1 MPRSRHSSVAELLRR
16 KNTEAPVFCYFPHRV
31 RRAAEQFVHLFP
43 GEVLYA
49 VKANPDPELVQ
60 WVVEGGVRGFDA
72 ASVAE
77 IALVRGI
84 LPEGRCSYNH
94 PVKSRDSIRRAY
106 RDFGVREFVVDH
118 AAELE
123 KLFEETGTDIT
134 VQVRVATPNSAAA
147 VSFSEKFGAAPA
159 DAAALMRQVTGRG
172 ASAALTMHVGW
183 QTTDPQAYVN
193 GIRTLAQVS
202 ETAAARP
209 EYLNVGGGFP
219 TVLMPRQRTLKDF
232 VDAIAAASTREFG
245 GSPPPLRCEP
255 GSALAASGGAVL
267 AQVLLMKEAA
277 VYLNDGIYGA
287 LAELIHSKVQP
298 PTRVLSWDGEEER
311 TGPTRRYRVFGPT
324 CDGFDQIPAPFELP
338 IGTRERDWLLLEG
351 MGAYSVALITNFNG
365 LGEHEFAV
373 IDQ

>member
-1 MPRSRHSSVAELLRR
+1 MPRTRHSSVAELLRH

-31 RRAAEQFVHLFP
+31 RSAVEQFVRLFP

-49 VKANPDPELVQ
+49 VKANPDPELVR
-60 WVVEGGVRGFDA
+60 WVVAGGVRGFDA

-118 AAELE
+118 GDELD
-123 KLFEETGTDIT
+123 KLFEEAGADIT
-134 VQVRVATPNSAAA
+134 VQVRVATPNSTAT
-147 VSFSEKFGAAPA
+147 VGFSEKFGAAPA
-159 DAAALMRQVTGRG
+159 DAASLMRRVAEVG

-183 QTTDPQAYVN
+183 QTIDPQAFAN
-193 GIRTLAQVS
+193 GVRTCAQVA
-202 ETAAARP
+202 EAAAVRP

-219 TVLMPRQRTLKDF
+219 SVLMPRQRTLKDF
-232 VDAIAAASTREFG
+232 VDAIAAASTREFA
-245 GSPPPLRCEP
+245 GSSPPLRCEP
-255 GSALAASGGAVL
+255 GSALVTRGGAVL
-267 AQVLLMKEAA
+267 AQVLLMKDAA

-287 LAELIHSKVQP
+287 LAELIHSKIQP
-298 PTRVLSWDGEEER
+298 PTRVLTRDGEER

-324 CDGFDQIPAPFELP
+324 CDGFDESPAPFDLP
-338 IGTRERDWLLLEG
+338 IGTREGDWLLLEE
-351 MGAYSVALITNFNG
+351 MGAYSAALITNFNG
-365 LGEHEFAV
+365 LGEHEFV
-373 IDQ
+373 TID

>member
-1 MPRSRHSSVAELLRR
+1 MPHTRHSSVAELLRH
-16 KNTEAPVFCYFPHRV
+16 KKTETPVFCYFPHRV
-31 RRAAEQFVHLFP
+31 RSAAEQFVRLFP

-60 WVVEGGVRGFDA
+60 WIVQGGVRGFDT

-106 RDFGVREFVVDH
+106 REFGVREFVVDH

-123 KLFEETGTDIT
+123 KLFEEAGADIT
-134 VQVRVATPNSAAA
+134 VQVRVATPNSAATVA
-147 VSFSEKFGAAPA
+147 FSEKFGAAPV
-159 DAAALMRQVTGRG
+159 DAAALMLRVSERG

-183 QTTDPQAYVN
+183 QTTDPEAFAN
-193 GIRTLAQVS
+193 GIRTCAQVS
-202 ETAAARP
+202 KAAAVRP

-219 TVLMPRQRTLKDF
+219 SVLMPRQRTLKEF
-232 VDAIAAASTREFG
+232 VDAIAAASTREFN

-255 GSALAASGGAVL
+255 GSALVTNGGAVL
-267 AQVLLMKEAA
+267 AQVLLMKDEA

-298 PTRVLSWDGEEER
+298 PTRVLTVDGEER

-324 CDGFDQIPAPFELP
+324 CDGFDQSPAPFELP
-338 IGTRERDWLLLEG
+338 IGTRERDWLLLEQ
-351 MGAYSVALITNFNG
+351 MGAYSAPLITNFNG
-365 LGEHEFAV
+365 LGEHEFA
-373 IDQ
+373 IIAK

>member
-1 MPRSRHSSVAELLRR
+1 LLRH
-16 KNTEAPVFCYFPHRV
+16 KNTEKPVFCFFPHRV
-31 RRAAEQFVHLFP
+31 RSAVEQFVSLFP

-72 ASVAE
+72 ASIAE

-123 KLFEETGTDIT
+123 KLFDEAGADIT
-134 VQVRVATPNSAAA
+134 VQVRVATPNSGAA
-147 VSFSEKFGAAPA
+147 VGFSEKFGAAPA
-159 DAAALMRQVTGRG
+159 DAAPLMRQVTERG
-172 ASAALTMHVGW
+172 ASVALTMHVGW
-183 QTTDPQAYVN
+183 QTTDPRAYAN

-202 ETAAARP
+202 DAAAIRP

-219 TVLMPRQRTLKDF
+219 SVLMPPQRTLKDF
-232 VDAIAAASTREFG
+232 VDAIATASSAEF
-245 GSPPPLRCEP
+245 SSAPRLRCEP
-255 GSALAASGGAVL
+255 GSALVTSGGAVL
-267 AQVLLMKEAA
+267 AQVLLMKDAA

-298 PTRVLSWDGEEER
+298 PTRVLTRDGEER

-324 CDGFDQIPAPFELP
+324 CDGFDESPAPFELP
-338 IGTRERDWLLLEG
+338 LGTRERDWLLLED
-351 MGAYSVALITNFNG
+351 MGAYSAPLITNFNG
-365 LGEHEFAV
+365 LGEHEFA
-373 IDQ
+373 IIAQ

>member
-1 MPRSRHSSVAELLRR
+1 MPHPRYSSVGELLRT
-16 KNTEAPVFCYFPHRV
+16 KNTDKPVFCYFPHRV
-31 RRAAEQFVHLFP
+31 RSAVDQFVSLFP

-49 VKANPDPELVQ
+49 VKANPDPELVR

-84 LPEGRCSYNH
+84 LPEGRCCYNH

-118 AAELE
+118 AGELE
-123 KLFEETGTDIT
+123 KLFEEAGADIT
-134 VQVRVATPNSAAA
+134 VQVRVATPNSGAA
-147 VSFSEKFGAAPA
+147 VGFSEKFGATPA
-159 DAAALMRQVTGRG
+159 DAAALMHRVTERG
-172 ASAALTMHVGW
+172 AGVALTMHVGW
-183 QTTDPQAYVN
+183 QTTDPQAYAN

-202 ETAAARP
+202 EAAAMRP

-219 TVLMPRQRTLKDF
+219 SVLMPAQRTLKDF
-232 VDAIAAASTREFG
+232 VDAIAVASTAQFS

-255 GSALAASGGAVL
+255 GSALVTRGGAVL
-267 AQVLLMKEAA
+267 AQVLLMKDAA

-298 PTRVLSWDGEEER
+298 PTRVLSRDGEER
-311 TGPTRRYRVFGPT
+311 SGPTRRYRVFGPT
-324 CDGFDQIPAPFELP
+324 CDGFDESPAPFELP
-338 IGTRERDWLLLEG
+338 RGTRERDWLLLED
-351 MGAYSVALITNFNG
+351 MGAYSAPLITNFNG
-365 LGEHEFAV
+365 LGEHEFA
-373 IDQ
+373 IITQ